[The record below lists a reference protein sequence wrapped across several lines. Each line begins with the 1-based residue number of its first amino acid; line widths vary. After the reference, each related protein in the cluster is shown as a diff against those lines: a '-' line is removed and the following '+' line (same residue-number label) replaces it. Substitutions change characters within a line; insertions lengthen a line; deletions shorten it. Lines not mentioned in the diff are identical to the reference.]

1 MAKSS
6 TKRFGSRYGAK
17 LRKKVAKIEE
27 LQKKTYKCP
36 YCNYEKVK
44 RLFIGVWKCRKC
56 GAKFS
61 GKAYTIGKTK

>member
-1 MAKSS
+1 MVKSS
-6 TKRFGSRYGAK
+6 TKRFGSRYGTK

-44 RLFIGVWKCRKC
+44 RLFIGVWNCKKC

-61 GKAYTIGKTK
+61 GKAYTIGKNK